1 MWQFGIPLFALT
13 LSKAA
18 RLLVESHVAAA
29 ERRAIATPMRREEF
43 ELAKTLCT
51 GDGEVHLADFVV
63 LNLLRQGKLKIST
76 IGLLRAQFDLLDTD
90 RSGVLTLS
98 EALAQPPEPLPP
110 GEKPT
115 REVLRALAKERIRR
129 DGTSAETPSA
139 RGRRER
145 AAVLELKRKSDQELL
160 RRFAS
165 SDTKQGSTDW
175 RALRELIERA
185 VME

>member
-110 GEKPT
+110 GEQPT
-115 REVLRALAKERIRR
+115 C
-129 DGTSAETPSA
+129 
-139 RGRRER
+139 
-145 AAVLELKRKSDQELL
+145 
-160 RRFAS
+160 
-165 SDTKQGSTDW
+165 QGSTVEGRRGQPLLVYGGARDV
-175 RALRELIERA
+175 RPCSNSLFGTKYHNGHGYERTLDTQPIHA
-185 VME
+185 TPNQSRLVYMYCTVL